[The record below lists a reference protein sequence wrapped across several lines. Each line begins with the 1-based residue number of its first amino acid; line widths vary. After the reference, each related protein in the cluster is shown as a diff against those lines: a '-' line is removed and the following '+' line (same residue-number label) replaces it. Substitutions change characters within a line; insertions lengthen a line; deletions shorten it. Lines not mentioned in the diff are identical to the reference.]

1 MAATAASL
9 RVVPPPRLEHYVM
22 TEKLG
27 QGTYAT
33 VYKAFK
39 KGDTRDVVA
48 IKCIQKSSLSKTAT
62 ENLLTEIELL
72 KTLDH
77 EHIVKLK
84 DFEWDDQYIFLIMEY
99 CSGGDLSR
107 FIHSRRV
114 LPEDI
119 TRRFLRQLA
128 LALHFLH
135 ANNIA
140 HMDLKPQNLL
150 LSARQNP
157 VLKLA
162 DFGFAQYLHSEE
174 ETQTIR
180 GSPLYMA
187 PEMICSMKYDARV
200 DLWSVGV
207 ILYEALFGM
216 APFASGS
223 FAELERKI
231 RSSDQIALP
240 VGSKVSPDCQD
251 LLLALLQRDPLA
263 RISFEEFFAHPFLD
277 LEHVPSPLCLEKAIK
292 LVTDAIKMDD
302 ASELKEAAQL
312 YCEAMAFFYQ
322 PLSVNEK
329 DPEMKARLRERVNQY
344 MNRAEEL
351 KQCFKTRSHSSP
363 DELLARYSKDH
374 PELKEALHLASI
386 AEIRDEHGA
395 YDSALSQY
403 QVALEALLPILSGT
417 PRGPYKDAVNLEV
430 NKYMRRAEEIKL
442 YLKLSKEKMK
452 VVPEAVDEDQSRCVI
467 Q

>member
-1 MAATAASL
+1 MAAPACSV

-27 QGTYAT
+27 EGTYAT
-33 VYKAFK
+33 VYKAFR
-39 KGDTRDVVA
+39 KGNTRDVVA

-72 KTLDH
+72 KKLDH

-84 DFEWDDQYIFLIMEY
+84 DFEWSDQYIFLIMEY

-114 LPEDI
+114 LPEEI
-119 TRRFLRQLA
+119 ARRFLRQLA

-135 ANNIA
+135 ENKIA

-162 DFGFAQYLHSEE
+162 DFGFAQYLHNEE
-174 ETQTIR
+174 EAKTMR

-187 PEMICSMKYDARV
+187 PEMICSMKYDASV

-223 FAELERKI
+223 FAELEMKI
-231 RSSDQIALP
+231 RSSDPITLP
-240 VGSKVSPDCQD
+240 VGSKVTPDCQD
-251 LLLALLQRDPLA
+251 LLLALLQRAPLA
-263 RISFEEFFAHPFLD
+263 RISFDDFFAHPFID
-277 LEHVPSPLCLEKAIK
+277 LEHVPSPLCLDKAIK
-292 LVTDAIKMDD
+292 LVTEAIKQDED
-302 ASELKEAAQL
+302 GKLNEAAEL
-312 YCEAMAFFYQ
+312 YCEAMDYFLPAIEY
-322 PLSVNEK
+322 EK
-329 DPEMKARLRERVNQY
+329 VPETKTRLRERANQY

-351 KQCFKTRSHSSP
+351 KQSFKMKSRSNP
-363 DELLARYSKDH
+363 DELLTRYTREHS
-374 PELKEALHLASI
+374 ELREALQLATI

-395 YDSALSQY
+395 YESALSQY
-403 QVALEALLPILSGT
+403 QVALGALLPILSGT
-417 PRGPYKDAVNLEV
+417 PRGPYRDALHLEV
-430 NKYMRRAEEIKL
+430 NKYLRRAEEIKL
-442 YLKLSKEKMK
+442 YLKLNKEKMK
-452 VVPEAVDEDQSRCVI
+452 VVPNALDEDQSRCVI

>member
-1 MAATAASL
+1 MAAPSGTFRA
-9 RVVPPPRLEHYVM
+9 VPPPRLEHYVM

-27 QGTYAT
+27 QGTHAT

-39 KGDTRDVVA
+39 KGNTRDVVA
-48 IKCIQKSSLSKTAT
+48 IKCIQKCSLSKAAT

-72 KTLDH
+72 KKLDH

-84 DFEWDDQYIFLIMEY
+84 DFEWNDEYIFLIMEY

-114 LPEDI
+114 LSEE
-119 TRRFLRQLA
+119 TARRFLQQLA

-135 ANNIA
+135 VNDIA

-150 LSARQNP
+150 LSSRENP
-157 VLKLA
+157 ILKLA

-174 ETQTIR
+174 ESQTMR

-187 PEMICSMKYDARV
+187 PEMICSLKYDASV

-223 FAELERKI
+223 FAELEMKI
-231 RSSDQIALP
+231 RSSKPITLP
-240 VGSKVSPDCQD
+240 VGSKVTPDCQD

-263 RISFEEFFAHPFLD
+263 RVSFDDFFAHPFLD
-277 LEHVPSPLCLEKAIK
+277 LEHVPSPSCFEKAVK
-292 LVTDAIKMDD
+292 LVMDAIKMD
-302 ASELKEAAQL
+302 EEGNLKEAAGL
-312 YCEAMAFFYQ
+312 YCDAMAFFIPAIEY
-322 PLSVNEK
+322 EK
-329 DPEMKARLRERVNQY
+329 DPEKKKRLRERVNQY

-351 KQCFKTRSHSSP
+351 KQCLRIKSHSNP
-363 DELLARYSKDH
+363 DELLASYIRDH
-374 PELKEALHLASI
+374 SELKEAMQLANI

-395 YDSALSQY
+395 YESALSQY

-417 PRGPYKDAVNLEV
+417 PRGPYKDALHLEV
-430 NKYMRRAEEIKL
+430 NRYMRRAEEIKL
-442 YLKLSKEKMK
+442 YLKLSREKMK
-452 VVPEAVDEDQSRCVI
+452 AVPNVADEEQSRCVL

>member
-1 MAATAASL
+1 MAASADL

-72 KTLDH
+72 KKLDH

-84 DFEWDDQYIFLIMEY
+84 DFEWNDQYIFLIMEY

-119 TRRFLRQLA
+119 ARRFLRQLA

-207 ILYEALFGM
+207 ILYEALFGI

-223 FAELERKI
+223 FAELEKKI
-231 RSSDQIALP
+231 RSSDPITLP

-292 LVTDAIKMDD
+292 LVTEAIKMDD
-302 ASELKEAAQL
+302 ASELKEAAKL
-312 YCEAMAFFYQ
+312 YCEAMAFFLPAIEY
-322 PLSVNEK
+322 EK
-329 DPEMKARLRERVNQY
+329 DPQMKTRLRERVNQY
-344 MNRAEEL
+344 MSRAEEL
-351 KQCFKTRSHSSP
+351 KQCFKIKSHSNP

-374 PELKEALHLASI
+374 AELKAALHLANI

-417 PRGPYKDAVNLEV
+417 PRGPYKDAVHLEV
-430 NKYMRRAEEIKL
+430 SKYMRRAEEIKL
-442 YLKLSKEKMK
+442 YLKLSKENMK
-452 VVPEAVDEDQSRCVI
+452 VVPEAGGEDQSRCVI

>member
-1 MAATAASL
+1 MAAPAAL
-9 RVVPPPRLEHYVM
+9 ALVPPPRLEHYVM

-39 KGDTRDVVA
+39 KGNTRDVVA
-48 IKCIQKSSLSKTAT
+48 IKCIQKSSLSKTTT

-72 KTLDH
+72 KKLDH

-84 DFEWDDQYIFLIMEY
+84 DFEWNDEYIFLIMEY

-107 FIHSRRV
+107 FIRSRRV
-114 LPEDI
+114 LPEE
-119 TRRFLRQLA
+119 TARRFLRQLA

-135 ANNIA
+135 ANEIA

-174 ETQTIR
+174 QTQTMR

-187 PEMICSMKYDARV
+187 PEMICSAKYDSSV

-223 FAELERKI
+223 FAELEIKI
-231 RSSDQIALP
+231 RSTDPITLP
-240 VGSKVSPDCQD
+240 PGSKVSPDCQD
-251 LLLALLQRDPLA
+251 ILLSLLQRDPLA

-277 LEHVPSPLCLEKAIK
+277 LEHVPSPLCFEKAIK
-292 LVTDAIKMDD
+292 LVTEAIKRD
-302 ASELKEAAQL
+302 EEGKLKEAAEL
-312 YCEAMAFFYQ
+312 YCDAMAFFLPAIEY
-322 PLSVNEK
+322 EK
-329 DPEMKARLRERVNQY
+329 DSEKKKRMRERVNQY
-344 MNRAEEL
+344 MSRAEEL
-351 KQCFKTRSHSSP
+351 KQCFKIKTHSNP
-363 DELLARYSKDH
+363 DELLARYSSEH
-374 PELKEALHLASI
+374 TELREALKLANI

-395 YDSALSQY
+395 YDGALSQY
-403 QVALEALLPILSGT
+403 QLALESLLPILSVT
-417 PRGPYKDAVNLEV
+417 PRGPYKEALHLEV

-442 YLKLSKEKMK
+442 YFKLNKEKMK
-452 VVPEAVDEDQSRCVI
+452 VMPSATDEEQSRCVL

>member
-1 MAATAASL
+1 MAAPAAIAL
-9 RVVPPPRLEHYVM
+9 VPPPRLEHYVM

-39 KGDTRDVVA
+39 KGNTRDVVA

-72 KTLDH
+72 KKLDH

-84 DFEWDDQYIFLIMEY
+84 DFEWNDEYIFLIMEY

-107 FIHSRRV
+107 FIRSRRV
-114 LPEDI
+114 LPEE
-119 TRRFLRQLA
+119 TARRFLRQLA

-135 ANNIA
+135 ANEIA

-150 LSARQNP
+150 LSAKQNP

-174 ETQTIR
+174 QTQTMR

-187 PEMICSMKYDARV
+187 PEMICSTKYDSSV

-223 FAELERKI
+223 FAELEIKI
-231 RSSDQIALP
+231 RSTDPITLP
-240 VGSKVSPDCQD
+240 PGSKV
-251 LLLALLQRDPLA
+251 
-263 RISFEEFFAHPFLD
+263 
-277 LEHVPSPLCLEKAIK
+277 K
-292 LVTDAIKMDD
+292 LVTEAIKRD
-302 ASELKEAAQL
+302 EEGKLKEAAEL
-312 YCEAMAFFYQ
+312 YCDAMAFFLPAIEY
-322 PLSVNEK
+322 EK
-329 DPEMKARLRERVNQY
+329 DSEKKKRMRERVNQY
-344 MNRAEEL
+344 MSRAEEL
-351 KQCFKTRSHSSP
+351 KQCFKIKTHSNP
-363 DELLARYSKDH
+363 DELLARYSSEH
-374 PELKEALHLASI
+374 TELREALQLANI

-395 YDSALSQY
+395 YDGALSQY
-403 QVALEALLPILSGT
+403 QLALESLLPILSVT
-417 PRGPYKDAVNLEV
+417 PRGPYKEALHLEV

-442 YLKLSKEKMK
+442 YFKLNKEKMK
-452 VVPEAVDEDQSRCVI
+452 VMPSATDEEQSRCVL

>member
-1 MAATAASL
+1 MAAPAAIAL
-9 RVVPPPRLEHYVM
+9 VPPPRLEHYVM

-39 KGDTRDVVA
+39 KGNTRDVVA

-72 KTLDH
+72 KKLDH

-84 DFEWDDQYIFLIMEY
+84 DFEWNDEYIFLIMEY

-107 FIHSRRV
+107 FIRSRRV
-114 LPEDI
+114 LPEE
-119 TRRFLRQLA
+119 TARRFLRQLA

-135 ANNIA
+135 ANEIA

-150 LSARQNP
+150 LSAKQNP

-174 ETQTIR
+174 QTQTMR

-187 PEMICSMKYDARV
+187 PEMICSTKYDSSV

-207 ILYEALFGM
+207 ILYDHSDAGKFILIEALFGM

-223 FAELERKI
+223 FAELEIKI
-231 RSSDQIALP
+231 RSTDPITLP
-240 VGSKVSPDCQD
+240 PGSKV
-251 LLLALLQRDPLA
+251 
-263 RISFEEFFAHPFLD
+263 
-277 LEHVPSPLCLEKAIK
+277 K
-292 LVTDAIKMDD
+292 LVTEAIKRD
-302 ASELKEAAQL
+302 EEGKLKEAAEL
-312 YCEAMAFFYQ
+312 YCDAMAFFLPAIEY
-322 PLSVNEK
+322 EK
-329 DPEMKARLRERVNQY
+329 DSEKKKRMRERVNQY
-344 MNRAEEL
+344 MSRAEEL
-351 KQCFKTRSHSSP
+351 KQCFKIKTHSNP
-363 DELLARYSKDH
+363 DELLARYSSEH
-374 PELKEALHLASI
+374 TELREALQLANI

-395 YDSALSQY
+395 YDGALSQY
-403 QVALEALLPILSGT
+403 QLALESLLPILSVT
-417 PRGPYKDAVNLEV
+417 PRGPYKEALHLEV

-442 YLKLSKEKMK
+442 YFKLNKEKMK
-452 VVPEAVDEDQSRCVI
+452 VMPSATDEEQSRCVL